1 MITVIQPPYQL
12 AKLTSLGPLGVDIVL
27 GGEGLGT
34 VPMTEEL
41 QELFESR
48 DHLYFEVIFR
58 DGILTLHKNVS
69 PP

>member
-1 MITVIQPPYQL
+1 MITSVQPPYQL
-12 AKLTSLGPLGVDIVL
+12 AKLSPSPGGVDIVL
-27 GGEGLGT
+27 GAEGLGT

-41 QELFESR
+41 RELFESR

>member
-1 MITVIQPPYQL
+1 MITAIQPPYQL
-12 AKLTSLGPLGVDIVL
+12 AKLSPSPHGVDIVL
-27 GGEGLGT
+27 GAEGLGT

>member
-1 MITVIQPPYQL
+1 MITAIQPPYQL
-12 AKLTSLGPLGVDIVL
+12 AKLSPSPRGVDIVL
-27 GGEGLGT
+27 GAEGLGT